1 MTIHSSAQTGFGFSH
16 IKGITLGAG
25 EEVDKIAGRTNGMGV
40 DRIGEVVTELVKDRL
55 LFIYRTVF
63 TVESL
68 ARVGARNRMW
78 RLGVEVGSDEEL
90 TKVRRMGECN

>member
-1 MTIHSSAQTGFGFSH
+1 MAIHSSGLTIFSLAY
-16 IKGITLGAG
+16 IERITLGAG